1 MLHIFVF
8 GTLKQGFPN
17 DQSNS
22 GNRLPGQYKTLH
34 KFPLYLVGERFSP
47 QLIYDPGNGH
57 QIQGQVFTVDT
68 KSLTKMD
75 KLERIQEPDGYR
87 RIKLAVVNLQTAE
100 QIEVFVYVK
109 LVEQLATKNIRLEL
123 CGEYQLEHASLYRSR
138 ST

>member
-47 QLIYDPGNGH
+47 QLIYVPGNGQ

-109 LVEQLATKNIRLEL
+109 LVEQLATKNIRQEL